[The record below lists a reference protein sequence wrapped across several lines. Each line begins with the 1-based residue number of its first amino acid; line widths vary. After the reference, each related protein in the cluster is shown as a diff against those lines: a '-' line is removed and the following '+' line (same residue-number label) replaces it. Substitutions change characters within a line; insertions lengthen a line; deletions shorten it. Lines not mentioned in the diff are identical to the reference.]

1 MGKKKLFDFSI
12 GNPPYNDD
20 FEKSGDNGNFGKP
33 VYNTFMDA
41 SYSVA
46 DRVELIH
53 PARFLFD
60 AGSTP
65 KAWNRKMLDDPHF
78 KVLKYAEDA
87 TTVFPNTDIKGG
99 VAVTYHDDTK
109 NFGPIEVFT
118 KFDELNSILH
128 KVTHEPSF
136 KGMDGIVVTRTAYR
150 LTEKMHQ
157 DHPEARY
164 REDADGHK
172 SGLLSKGH
180 DYDMST
186 NIFSRLSSIFFT
198 TKPEDGHEY
207 IRICGRDGNDRVYRW
222 VRKDYVNTPKPLY
235 AYSIILPKANNT
247 GRFGEPLSGPI
258 ITEPGTGS
266 TETFLS
272 VGSFAT
278 REEAENC
285 LKYISTKF
293 ARAMLDI
300 LKTTQDLTPEKW
312 KYVPIQQFTGQSDI
326 QWDAPIF
333 KLDQQLYQ
341 KYKLSTQEI
350 NFIETHVREMP

>member
-1 MGKKKLFDFSI
+1 MGEKMFDFVI

-20 FEKSGDNGNFGKP
+20 FENSGDNGNFGKP
-33 VYNTFMDA
+33 VYNIFMDSA
-41 SYSVA
+41 NTVSNK
-46 DRVELIH
+46 VELIH
-53 PARFLFD
+53 PARFLFN

-65 KAWNRKMLDDPHF
+65 KAWNEKMLSDPHF
-78 KVLKYAEDA
+78 KVITYAEDA

-99 VAVTYHDDTK
+99 VAVTYHDDNK
-109 NFGPIEVFT
+109 DFGAIHVFT
-118 KFDELNSILH
+118 KFSDLNTILH
-128 KVTHEPSF
+128 KVVNAPDF
-136 KGMDGIVVTRTAYR
+136 KGMDSIVITRTAYH
-150 LTEKMHQ
+150 LTEKLHQ

-164 REDADGHK
+164 QEDANGNNI
-172 SGLLSKGH
+172 GMLSKGH

-186 NIFSRLSSIFFT
+186 NIFSRLPQVFYDNRP
-198 TKPEDGHEY
+198 KDNYEY
-207 IRICGRDGNDRVYRW
+207 IRICGRVGNDRGYKW
-222 VRKDYVNTPKPLY
+222 IRKDYVNSPKPLN

-247 GRFGEPLSGPI
+247 GRFGETLSGPI

-272 VGSFAT
+272 VGAFAT

-312 KYVPIQQFTGQSDI
+312 KYVPVQDFTSSSDI
-326 QWDAPIF
+326 DWSKSVADI
-333 KLDQQLYQ
+333 DRQLYK
-341 KYKLSTQEI
+341 KYGLSAEEI
-350 NFIETHVREMP
+350 DFIETHVKEMK